1 MPERCHRGHAFIAQ
15 QLVDWAQTGLAAVPH
30 ANLDLAG
37 FVATNRMT
45 GPSPKR
51 SHTLRPADP
60 RRSYR
65 SGGFRTFSARAN
77 STLPD
82 HGSGHSAGS
91 RRGTPGDLQGCQLA
105 KVRCG
110 CSFVLQQGGK
120 GQTKKNQA
128 VLRLVS
134 FLSHLRRINGS
145 GLSGDGHRVIDRRA
159 VWAKKGL

>member
-1 MPERCHRGHAFIAQ
+1 MLRRLEFPTFQLKKCCTMHLWRLRQAATQ
-15 QLVDWAQTGLAAVPH
+15 QEDVVFNSRL
-30 ANLDLAG
+30 
-37 FVATNRMT
+37 
-45 GPSPKR
+45 GPFGSVYTK
-51 SHTLRPADP
+51 
-60 RRSYR
+60 
-65 SGGFRTFSARAN
+65 GGFRTFSARAN

-120 GQTKKNQA
+120 GQTKKNHA